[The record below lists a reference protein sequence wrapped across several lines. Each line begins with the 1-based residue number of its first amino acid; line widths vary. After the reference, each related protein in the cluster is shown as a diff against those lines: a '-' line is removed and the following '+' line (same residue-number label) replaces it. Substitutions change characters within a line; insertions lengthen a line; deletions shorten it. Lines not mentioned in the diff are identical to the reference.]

1 VKSTRSTPRRN
12 GGLSKLLKEAKERI
26 VPISQNGKTVAYLIS
41 KNRLES
47 IIETVE
53 IMSNPKA
60 MKAIRDAEAGRTK
73 YYPIPKDLDDES

>member
-1 VKSTRSTPRRN
+1 VKTTQRDPRRKSE
-12 GGLSKLLKEAKERI
+12 LSKLLKEAEERI
-26 VPISQNGKTVAYLIS
+26 VAISRNGETIAYLIS
-41 KNRLES
+41 KDQLES